1 MMEEVGEMSLVVRQV
16 WRICLIMFV
25 MGRFT
30 SLRMRR
36 VGILCEFH
44 AFSGLAAL
52 TSSQQGIRLFRWSA
66 NGIGGSV

>member
-1 MMEEVGEMSLVVRQV
+1 MMEEVGEMLLVVMQV

-44 AFSGLAAL
+44 AFSG
-52 TSSQQGIRLFRWSA
+52 F
-66 NGIGGSV
+66 GGSDKFTARHTSLSVVC